1 MLVQMQT
8 AHLDRVLHGKN
19 ARDVLEDDRWPSNQI
34 ATPVAQKSAGNNSK
48 QTATIRSI
56 LANDNGKSYVSCSL
70 LCSVSHSFIYLALHT
85 KTNFAQ
91 VFTFNI
97 RRLVHDLYTRAS
109 ILNQDDAQLA
119 QDPSIHPILKA
130 SMSSS
135 SFDAVVPDIL
145 TFRPDKDDPLDVSG
159 DQHLE
164 DAEEIDALKHRHKK
178 NEEQRQ
184 KRIELIAA
192 VVSTIASWNISEAF
206 EHICCETLHLAKHT
220 NPTIS
225 FGLKG

>member
-1 MLVQMQT
+1 
-8 AHLDRVLHGKN
+8 
-19 ARDVLEDDRWPSNQI
+19 
-34 ATPVAQKSAGNNSK
+34 
-48 QTATIRSI
+48 
-56 LANDNGKSYVSCSL
+56 
-70 LCSVSHSFIYLALHT
+70 LHT

-109 ILNQDDAQLA
+109 ILNQDDSQLA
-119 QDPSIHPILKA
+119 QDSSIHPILKA

-159 DQHLE
+159 DQNME
-164 DAEEIDALKHRHKK
+164 EEEIDASKKNCKK
-178 NEEQRQ
+178 NEGQRQ
-184 KRIELIAA
+184 KRLELVAA

-206 EHICCETLHLAKHT
+206 EQICCKSLNLSKQTSP
-220 NPTIS
+220 NIS

>member
-1 MLVQMQT
+1 MQT

-19 ARDVLEDDRWPSNQI
+19 ARDVLEDDRWPSNHI
-34 ATPVAQKSAGNNSK
+34 ATSITQKSGGNNSK

-56 LANDNGKSYVSCSL
+56 VANDNGIKIYILFSL
-70 LCSVSHSFIYLALHT
+70 IYTNPFSNLALHT

-109 ILNQDDAQLA
+109 ILNQDDSQLT

-159 DQHLE
+159 DQNIE
-164 DAEEIDALKHRHKK
+164 DETDAIKKSYKK
-178 NEEQRQ
+178 NEDQRQ
-184 KRIELIAA
+184 KRIELITA

-206 EHICCETLHLAKHT
+206 EQICCKSLNLSKQASP
-220 NPTIS
+220 NVS

>member
-1 MLVQMQT
+1 M
-8 AHLDRVLHGKN
+8 
-19 ARDVLEDDRWPSNQI
+19 
-34 ATPVAQKSAGNNSK
+34 
-48 QTATIRSI
+48 
-56 LANDNGKSYVSCSL
+56 
-70 LCSVSHSFIYLALHT
+70 
-85 KTNFAQ
+85 
-91 VFTFNI
+91 
-97 RRLVHDLYTRAS
+97 HDLYTRAS
-109 ILNQDDAQLA
+109 ILNQDDSQLA

-164 DAEEIDALKHRHKK
+164 EEELDAIKKEHKK

-184 KRIELIAA
+184 KRIELITA

-206 EHICCETLHLAKHT
+206 EHICCETLHLAKQT
-220 NPTIS
+220 NPNIS

>member
-1 MLVQMQT
+1 M
-8 AHLDRVLHGKN
+8 
-19 ARDVLEDDRWPSNQI
+19 
-34 ATPVAQKSAGNNSK
+34 
-48 QTATIRSI
+48 
-56 LANDNGKSYVSCSL
+56 
-70 LCSVSHSFIYLALHT
+70 
-85 KTNFAQ
+85 
-91 VFTFNI
+91 FTFNI

-109 ILNQDDAQLA
+109 ILSQDDSQLT

-159 DQHLE
+159 DQHLQQE
-164 DAEEIDALKHRHKK
+164 EEEEIDAIKSKQRK
-178 NEEQRQ
+178 NQEQRQ
-184 KRIELIAA
+184 KRIELITA

-206 EHICCETLHLAKHT
+206 EHICCQALHLTKHT
-220 NPTIS
+220 NPNTS